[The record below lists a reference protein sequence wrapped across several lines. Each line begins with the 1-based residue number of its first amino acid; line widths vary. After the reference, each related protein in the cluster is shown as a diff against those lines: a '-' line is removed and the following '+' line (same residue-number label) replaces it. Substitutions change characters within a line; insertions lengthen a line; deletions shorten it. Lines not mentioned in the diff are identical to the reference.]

1 MRPFFP
7 STVYFSDSPGVEERL
22 SGGRRIERD
31 AAIAV
36 KESSRERFEEEIAS
50 WLKVS
55 SSLNTGEG
63 WYF

>member
-1 MRPFFP
+1 MYVQLNVLFLPPVDSPIKYVEESYLLLRPFFP

-36 KESSRERFEEEIAS
+36 KE
-50 WLKVS
+50 
-55 SSLNTGEG
+55 
-63 WYF
+63 